1 VKDGLNQ
8 PVILARVRAAGF
20 FQGRII
26 MRSFGLITLVSLEM
40 LLAGCGSGGGSGGV
54 DCDAYCQKSVEC
66 GGEMTLAEC
75 QGYCADYNKLINS
88 GFGSAV
94 MGCLGMACAQMESCV
109 QTAMQSCN
117 GSIDSFLTRLC
128 QKTIS
133 CQGGLTVEQCK
144 ASMQGQSS
152 MAFMKCMS
160 SWALSTLAGC
170 AEAASC
176 ANFEA
181 EMNACAET
189 KLGIEMGDDSNP

>member
-1 VKDGLNQ
+1 VKSSGMIALLSLGL
-8 PVILARVRAAGF
+8 LF
-20 FQGRII
+20 
-26 MRSFGLITLVSLEM
+26 
-40 LLAGCGSGGGSGGV
+40 AGCGGSGGGSGGIN
-54 DCDAYCQKSVEC
+54 CDDYCNKGKEC
-66 GGEMTLAEC
+66 EPTLDLAEC
-75 QGYCADYNKLINS
+75 QTQCVSYNKLVNS
-88 GFGSAV
+88 SFGSAV
-94 MGCLGMACAQMESCV
+94 TSCLGVSCDQTEACM

-128 QKTIS
+128 NKVIS
-133 CQGGLTVEQCK
+133 CQGGGVTVEQCK

-181 EMNACAET
+181 EMNACAES
-189 KLGIEMGDDSNP
+189 KLGIDMGGSDG